1 MQQMKCKCVQ
11 TQLDAI
17 VTLIFVEVKCLQA
30 LIQPY
35 ASNSRKVLLITLQ
48 RPSRPHPTTPPTPPL
63 HFIIANLI
71 KPALTLQ
78 SIKVASPF
86 DL

>member
-17 VTLIFVEVKCLQA
+17 VTLMFVEVKCLQA

-35 ASNSRKVLLITLQ
+35 ASNSGEVLLITLR
-48 RPSRPHPTTPPTPPL
+48 RPSRPHPPPPRTSL
-63 HFIIANLI
+63 L
-71 KPALTLQ
+71 
-78 SIKVASPF
+78 
-86 DL
+86 

>member
-35 ASNSRKVLLITLQ
+35 ASNSGEVLLITLR
-48 RPSRPHPTTPPTPPL
+48 RPSRPDPTPLP
-63 HFIIANLI
+63 
-71 KPALTLQ
+71 PALHYCKSYRTCLNFTVHKSRFTL
-78 SIKVASPF
+78 
-86 DL
+86 

>member
-30 LIQPY
+30 SIQPY
-35 ASNSRKVLLITLQ
+35 ASNSGEVLLITLQ
-48 RPSRPHPTTPPTPPL
+48 RPSRPHPTPPPPCTSL
-63 HFIIANLI
+63 LQILSNL
-71 KPALTLQ
+71 P
-78 SIKVASPF
+78 
-86 DL
+86 

>member
-30 LIQPY
+30 LIQHY
-35 ASNSRKVLLITLQ
+35 ASNSGEVLLITLR
-48 RPSRPHPTTPPTPPL
+48 RPSRPHPPPPP
-63 HFIIANLI
+63 HFIIVNLI
-71 KPALTLQ
+71 EPALTLQ
-78 SIKVASPF
+78 SIKVALPF
-86 DL
+86 DP